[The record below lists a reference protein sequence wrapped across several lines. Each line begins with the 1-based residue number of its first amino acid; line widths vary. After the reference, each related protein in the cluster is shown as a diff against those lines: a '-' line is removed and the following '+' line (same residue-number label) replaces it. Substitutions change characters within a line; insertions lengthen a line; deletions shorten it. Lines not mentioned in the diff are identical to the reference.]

1 MAIEKV
7 IRQFGRGNELRRFQ
21 GIVIR
26 DRKEAYLAKLI
37 LICREVANFADS
49 IQSDQKLS
57 VEL

>member
-7 IRQFGRGNELRRFQ
+7 TGQFGRGNELQRFQ

-26 DRKEAYLAKLI
+26 DQKEADLAKLI

-49 IQSDQKLS
+49 IQ
-57 VEL
+57 